1 MKYSILILLVL
12 FSFSHAFSQN
22 ISISGTVESAKDQST
37 FPGATVIL
45 LNPSDSSLFKGT
57 ITDIDGNF
65 KLEQINSGNYIL
77 QVQFIGFEN
86 HFQNLNLQKD
96 LDLGRISLDE
106 TTTTLNEVIVVGK
119 EPVGIQKGDTT
130 QFNASSFKTLAD
142 ASSQELVEK
151 MPGITVIDGKLQA
164 QGEDVQQIL
173 VDGKPFF
180 GTDVNAALQNLPAGV
195 VASIQIFD
203 KKSDKAA
210 LSGFDDGE
218 SIKTINIVT
227 KPDRKKGQ
235 FGKATAGYGTDDRYQ
250 VGTSINLFNE
260 DRRITIT
267 GLSNNINAVSYSADP
282 NSQGDVRTQNGII
295 NTNSV
300 GLNFSDE
307 WGEKVEISG
316 SYQYSHRENEAE
328 ATKFRNYVL
337 PSDSG
342 QVYTE
347 NSFNNRINEDHRFNV
362 RFEYNPNERNRILIR
377 PTVSLKHDR
386 ANSFFTGLT
395 QNDLGKINETENT
408 STADNSDYDFDNR
421 IYYSHKFDKK
431 GRSLTVRLE
440 TGYHTNE
447 ENGTRIANNIFYNAD
462 DSLEVLNQTSIRK
475 RTGLSWE
482 AQTSYTEPIGKNSM
496 IEIEYEVGNRIDD
509 SDKLMY
515 NIMEEAD
522 NTYSMLDTALSNTF
536 ESQYLTHEAELGY
549 QLSLEKFKIQVET
562 EYQIANL
569 ENDQMFPQPFYMKR
583 SFTSVLPSVRA
594 DYEFT
599 ESKNMEFDYH
609 TWTQEP
615 SIGQLQD
622 VIDNSNPLQLYTGNP
637 NLDQSYNHWM
647 RARYRARNP
656 ETEQTLYA
664 SIESSFASN
673 YVGNSTFIAQ
683 EATPLEDGIILEE
696 GSQLSQ
702 PVNLDG
708 YYNFRSY
715 FSYGRPLGFI
725 KSNLGLNAG
734 ISHSKRPGMVNQ
746 ETNFSNSSNF
756 RLGVSL
762 SSNISDQVDF
772 NISTRAGY
780 NLVENSLRPTLNNN
794 YYNQT
799 TRFSSNI
806 IFWKGFVYRVDLN
819 HQLNTGLAEDFD
831 NSFLLL
837 NMSLGKKFLKN
848 DLAEISLNVYDL
860 LEQNNNIHR
869 NISELYIEDS
879 QSTVLQRYFML
890 TFSYNFRH
898 FSKGASMKDF
908 KDIEDI

>member
-1 MKYSILILLVL
+1 MKYSILILITL

-22 ISISGTVESAKDQST
+22 ISISGTVESAVDRST

-57 ITDIDGNF
+57 ITDIEGNF
-65 KLEQINSGNYIL
+65 KLEQINPGNYIL

-86 HFQNLNLQKD
+86 YFRNLNLQKD
-96 LDLGRISLDE
+96 LNLGRISLQE
-106 TTTTLNEVIVVGK
+106 ETTTLNEVIVVGK

-142 ASSQELVEK
+142 ASSQDLVEK
-151 MPGITVIDGKLQA
+151 MPGITLLDGKIQA

-203 KKSDKAA
+203 KKSDKAE

-227 KPDRKKGQ
+227 RPDRKKGQ
-235 FGKATAGYGTDDRYQ
+235 FGKATIGYGTDDRYQ
-250 VGTSINLFNE
+250 AGTSINLFNE

-307 WGEKVEISG
+307 WGEKIEISG

-328 ATKFRNYVL
+328 ATKFREYVL

-347 NSFNNRINEDHRFNV
+347 NSFNNRINEDHRFNM
-362 RFEYNPNERNRILIR
+362 RFEYNPDERNRILIR
-377 PTVSLKHDR
+377 PNVTLKHDR
-386 ANSFFTGLT
+386 VNSFFTGLT
-395 QNDLGKINETENT
+395 ENDFGRINETENT
-408 STADNSDYDFDNR
+408 STAENSDYDFDNR
-421 IYYSHKFDKK
+421 IYYSHKFNKK
-431 GRSLTVRLE
+431 GRSLTLHVE

-447 ENGTRIANNIFYNAD
+447 ENGTRVANNVFYNAE
-462 DSLEVLNQTSIRK
+462 DSLEILNQTSIRN

-482 AQTSYTEPIGKNSM
+482 TQASYTEPIGKHGM
-496 IEIEYEVGNRIDD
+496 VEIEYEVGNKIDD

-515 NIMEEAD
+515 NILEEAD
-522 NTYSMLDTALSNTF
+522 NTYSRLDTALSNTF
-536 ESQYLTHEAELGY
+536 ESQYLTHQAEIGY
-549 QLSLEKFKIQVET
+549 QLSLENFKIQVET
-562 EYQIANL
+562 EYQLAKL
-569 ENDQMFPQPFYMKR
+569 ENDQVFPQAFYMER
-583 SFTSVLPSVRA
+583 SFNSVLPSVRA
-594 DYEFT
+594 DYKFT
-599 ESKNMEFDYH
+599 DSKNIEFDYH

-637 NLDQSYNHWM
+637 NLDQSYNHWI

-683 EATPLEDGIILEE
+683 EPTELQDGIILEE

-715 FSYGRPLGFI
+715 FSYGRPLSFI
-725 KSNLGLNAG
+725 KSNLGINAG
-734 ISHSKRPGMVNQ
+734 IGHSQRPGMVNE
-746 ETNFSNSSNF
+746 ETNFSASSNF

-780 NLVENSLRPTLNNN
+780 NLVENSLRPALNNN

-799 TRFSSNI
+799 TRFRSNI

-819 HQLNTGLAEDFD
+819 HQLNTGLAEDID

-848 DLAEISLNVYDL
+848 DLAEVSINVYDL
-860 LEQNNNIHR
+860 LEQNNNVNR
-869 NISELYIEDS
+869 NISELYIEDT

-890 TFSYNFRH
+890 TLSYNFRH

-908 KDIEDI
+908 EDI